1 MLRMTQ
7 KDILQWV
14 SQLSVQEQVQVAEK
28 ILANVSKGL
37 SARITTSTRPK
48 KKIARKRP
56 SPYGMWKDSGFTI
69 TDEDIAEARKEM
81 WGNFGER
88 GF

>member
-14 SQLSVQEQVQVAEK
+14 SQLPVQEQVQVAEK
-28 ILANVSKGL
+28 ILSNVSKGL
-37 SARITTSTRPK
+37 MTKMSTSPK
-48 KKIARKRP
+48 KKPIRRRR
-56 SPYGMWKDSGFTI
+56 SLYGVWKDLGFTI

-81 WGNFGER
+81 WSNFGER
-88 GF
+88 EI

>member
-14 SQLSVQEQVQVAEK
+14 SQLPVQEQVQVAEK
-28 ILANVSKGL
+28 ILSNVSKGL
-37 SARITTSTRPK
+37 MTKMSASPK
-48 KKIARKRP
+48 KKPIRRRR
-56 SPYGMWKDSGFTI
+56 SLYGAWKDFGFTI

-81 WGNFGER
+81 WSNFGER
-88 GF
+88 EI

>member
-1 MLRMTQ
+1 MTQ

-14 SQLSVQEQVQVAEK
+14 SQLPIQEQVQVAEK
-28 ILANVSKGL
+28 ILSNVSRGL
-37 SARITTSTRPK
+37 ITKTPTSPKPK
-48 KKIARKRP
+48 KKPIRRRR
-56 SPYGMWKDSGFTI
+56 SPYGMWKDLGFTI